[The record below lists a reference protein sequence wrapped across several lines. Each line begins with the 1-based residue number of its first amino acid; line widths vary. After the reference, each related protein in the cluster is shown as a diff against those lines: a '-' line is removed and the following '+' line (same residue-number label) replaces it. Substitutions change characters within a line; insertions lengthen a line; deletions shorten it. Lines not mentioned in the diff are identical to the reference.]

1 MSHSTGDVGS
11 VTKVQVGLLRL
22 QCGIQHYAWGD
33 PSYIPQLTGVDNSL
47 GKPYAELWMGDHP
60 DLPASLDGST
70 SLPAL
75 IAADPKQILGSAIVD
90 RFGPQL
96 PYLFKILAV
105 ASPLS
110 IQAHPSKS
118 KAKAGFEQEDAIGV
132 PRDASTRTY
141 RDVNHKPE
149 LITALTD
156 FYALRGFRPLDEL
169 RELLVTVPEFRGLAT
184 GFKSTKDALRNLY
197 RKFMEFDEQ
206 QVDSVLGP
214 LVERLKIREALRPF
228 ELEER
233 EYWVLK
239 SHRAHSCERH
249 YDRGLFSIYL
259 LNLIH
264 LHAGQATYLPAGVLH
279 AYLHGVGV
287 ELMANSNNVLRGG
300 LTSKHVDVPEL
311 LQSITFDEE
320 TPVFVDPIA
329 LSATEAAYRT
339 PFEEFELRRIQ
350 LSDSL
355 SHESSSACGAEI
367 LIVIAADETGVTAR
381 VTGSTTGDS
390 VTLAQGQI
398 LLATH
403 STSYSLTANSAAT
416 LYKATVPT

>member
-1 MSHSTGDVGS
+1 
-11 VTKVQVGLLRL
+11 
-22 QCGIQHYAWGD
+22 
-33 PSYIPQLTGVDNSL
+33 
-47 GKPYAELWMGDHP
+47 
-60 DLPASLDGST
+60 
-70 SLPAL
+70 
-75 IAADPKQILGSAIVD
+75 
-90 RFGPQL
+90 
-96 PYLFKILAV
+96 
-105 ASPLS
+105 
-110 IQAHPSKS
+110 
-118 KAKAGFEQEDAIGV
+118 
-132 PRDASTRTY
+132 
-141 RDVNHKPE
+141 
-149 LITALTD
+149 
-156 FYALRGFRPLDEL
+156 
-169 RELLVTVPEFRGLAT
+169 
-184 GFKSTKDALRNLY
+184 
-197 RKFMEFDEQ
+197 MEFDEQ